1 MEIGTMIRT
10 RRTAQGLTQ
19 EQVAAALGV
28 TATAVSKWER
38 DVSLPEITLLPALAR
53 LLGTDLNGLLAFQQE
68 MTREEVARFLE
79 QLHQAA
85 EASGLDAAVAQAREQ
100 VKQFPRCALLALN
113 TALVLEG
120 LAALSSQPLAEADA
134 QWVQSLY
141 RQAAENEDGAVAAQ
155 AGAMLF
161 HQALE
166 AGDLAQAETWLEGLP
181 PQPLYDRASM
191 TARLALARKN
201 WDQAGAQWEHNLL
214 QQVSQAQST
223 LLSLMDLAAQ
233 EGQKKAI
240 APMAEAA
247 CALTEVF
254 GLWPY
259 GTWSVRLQQALL
271 TEDAE
276 GALTALE
283 GLLDA
288 LDRPWVPGPLFRRL
302 GGKETAFLTAQLRP
316 AILWELTDPDN
327 STYDLLRNSPRF
339 RALVEKAKG

>member
-134 QWVQSLY
+134 QWV
-141 RQAAENEDGAVAAQ
+141 
-155 AGAMLF
+155 
-161 HQALE
+161 
-166 AGDLAQAETWLEGLP
+166 
-181 PQPLYDRASM
+181 
-191 TARLALARKN
+191 
-201 WDQAGAQWEHNLL
+201 
-214 QQVSQAQST
+214 
-223 LLSLMDLAAQ
+223 
-233 EGQKKAI
+233 
-240 APMAEAA
+240 
-247 CALTEVF
+247 
-254 GLWPY
+254 
-259 GTWSVRLQQALL
+259 
-271 TEDAE
+271 
-276 GALTALE
+276 
-283 GLLDA
+283 
-288 LDRPWVPGPLFRRL
+288 
-302 GGKETAFLTAQLRP
+302 
-316 AILWELTDPDN
+316 
-327 STYDLLRNSPRF
+327 
-339 RALVEKAKG
+339 